1 MSQIHCH
8 FCGGVIPDPA
18 KIERR
23 PPRVSAQFAT
33 PHHDPCICGTP
44 VVYEHPP
51 MLGDPDDD
59 QTPEGTHIP
68 EDEGG
73 TGA

>member
-8 FCGGVIPDPA
+8 FCGGLIADPA
-18 KIERR
+18 KIEHRA
-23 PPRVSAQFAT
+23 PRVSAQFAT
-33 PHHDPCICGTP
+33 PHHDPCTCATP

-59 QTPEGTHIP
+59 QTPEGTPIP
-68 EDEGG
+68 DDG
-73 TGA
+73 TAA